1 MSVWWWAYGAAFILR
16 ILQSSLCGHHAFEL
30 STLSGYN
37 QMPTHL
43 LSVYMEILKMK
54 YHIGIF
60 SLGGLAM

>member
-1 MSVWWWAYGAAFILR
+1 
-16 ILQSSLCGHHAFEL
+16 
-30 STLSGYN
+30 
-37 QMPTHL
+37 MPTHL